1 MRLHQHISGWVIG
14 AVMAAVCPATTLV
27 KLSVD
32 EMVAQSTDIVRG
44 RVSNCEAVQRGS
56 SIMTQCVVSV
66 SERLKGVAA
75 STMAIAIP
83 GGAMRNASGRRVR
96 QVIVGAPALNEK
108 QEYLLFLW
116 TGRTGVTQLIGLSQ
130 GALEIKLSG
139 NQAVAQRAPMADAAF
154 RNAQGEEVDDDGVS
168 VTLDSIRQRVRR
180 LAEASR

>member
-1 MRLHQHISGWVIG
+1 MGG
-14 AVMAAVCPATTLV
+14 ALMAAVCPATTLV

-56 SIMTQCVVSV
+56 AIMTQCVVRV
-66 SERLKGVAA
+66 SERLKGVTA

-83 GGAMRNASGRRVR
+83 GGVVRNANGRRVR

-130 GALEIKLSG
+130 GALEIKVNG
-139 NQAVAQRAPMADAAF
+139 GQAVAERAPMPDAAF
-154 RNAQGEEVDDDGVS
+154 RNARGEEVDDDGVS
-168 VTLDSIRQRVRR
+168 VSLESIRRRVQR
-180 LAEASR
+180 LAEATR